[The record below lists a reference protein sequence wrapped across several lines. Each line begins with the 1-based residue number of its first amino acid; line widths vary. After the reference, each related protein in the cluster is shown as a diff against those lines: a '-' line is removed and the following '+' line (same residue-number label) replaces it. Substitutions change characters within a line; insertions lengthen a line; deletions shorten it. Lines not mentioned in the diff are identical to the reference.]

1 MNNPRIIAIETS
13 SRRGSVAAARGPELL
28 TEETFPTD
36 REHARE
42 LLPALDRLCRA
53 QGWSPDEIA
62 HCYVSIGPGSFTGLR
77 VAVTFAR
84 HLALATGAK
93 ICAVPT
99 LDAVAENCAALPDA
113 PEHLA
118 VVFDAKR
125 GQVFAAV
132 FARRG
137 PCGTAVLGCV
147 VAQPPSAVFAYDRIV
162 EPCLIEPAALLA
174 TAPRPIAVVGE
185 GIDHHRAAIEASGAA
200 LLDQTLWRPRAA
212 NVHRLGWGLAEQGR
226 FTPARELVPFY
237 LRRPEAEELW
247 EKRHGGAQAPPPPP

>member
-13 SRRGSVAAARGPELL
+13 SRHGSVAVALGPDLL
-28 TEETFPTD
+28 AEETFPTD
-36 REHARE
+36 QEHARE

-137 PCGTAVLGCV
+137 GSSAG
-147 VAQPPSAVFAYDRIV
+147 VAKSAYDRIV
-162 EPCLIEPAALLA
+162 EPCMIEPDALLA

-200 LLDQTLWRPRAA
+200 LLDRTLWRPRAA

-247 EKRHGGAQAPPPPP
+247 EKRHGGAQAPPPP